1 MQTPK
6 GTKLIVFYGLMV
18 LMPVFFLGL
27 SEAVLR
33 LFSYGDDLSL
43 FVPGADP
50 QHLKVNRIVG
60 KRFFGEFDY
69 TTPLPESFLKEKPAN
84 GYRIF
89 VLGES
94 TVMGFPYDA
103 NCAFTRILQRRLQ
116 DSFPQR
122 TIEVC
127 NLGMTAINSYSLL
140 DFAHEVLEQKPD
152 AVLIYTGHNEY
163 YGALGVASMKSGS
176 IPAWI
181 KKIQLNLIHLRIY
194 QLLERSVGH
203 LLRAVHPKN
212 ESDLK
217 STLMQQMVGRNL
229 IPRSSA
235 MYSEG
240 LEQFHDNMGSML
252 TIFTEAH
259 IPVIISDLVSNE
271 KDVPPFFSARDGMYP
286 PADSVY
292 QAACRLEAD
301 SLFDKAKTEYL
312 KAKDLDWVRFRAP
325 EDVNSIIAD
334 LAASHGVYYVSLKSL
349 FESNSPHGI
358 VGNTLM
364 TEHLH
369 PTVDGYFLM
378 SEGFLGAM
386 REHKMI
392 EQYWD
397 STRIKP
403 WTYYR
408 RIWGVTELDSMIAC
422 IRIRHLKAGWP
433 FQPDT
438 TINNFF
444 YTYTPVG
451 VTDSLAFLRVK
462 FENVSSEM
470 AHKKMA
476 AYYEAKGDLLRAS
489 KEYLS
494 IAYTSPTDVSSY
506 YYAADLAVKAGD
518 YPDAIRYIK
527 ESPNADTSFYAQFT
541 LASIYGSQQNYA
553 EVLRCLDAYQHADV
567 KNRRNVQMEKLA
579 YEALIALGRKDDAA
593 QRLEIINKVDPAFNG
608 TVGGK
613 RLLILIPEKIKP
625 FLEKAE
631 RLTKN
636 GQLTE
641 ALATLH
647 EANAIREI
655 AYTDLLIGKIL
666 FSQRD
671 IGSLEYFEKTHREI
685 TDDPSLISSLCILY
699 TMKREFPKAGAA
711 LKDFVKLVGAKNPRS
726 QQLRALVEKQ
736 MAKSK

>member
-6 GTKLIVFYGLMV
+6 GTKLLVFYGLMV
-18 LMPVFFLGL
+18 LMPLIILGL
-27 SEAVLR
+27 LEAGLR

-43 FVPGADP
+43 FVPGADR

-60 KRFFGEFDY
+60 KRFFGEFEY
-69 TTPLPESFLKEKPAN
+69 TTPLPESFLKDKPAN

-116 DSFPQR
+116 DCFPQR
-122 TIEVC
+122 SIEVC
-127 NLGMTAINSYSLL
+127 NLGMTAINSYALL
-140 DFAHEVLEQKPD
+140 DFADEVLKQKPD

-176 IPAWI
+176 VPAWI
-181 KKIQLNLIHLRIY
+181 KKIQLHVVHLRIY
-194 QLLERSVGH
+194 QLLQRSFE
-203 LLRAVHPKN
+203 LLARAVHPKN
-212 ESDLK
+212 EADLK
-217 STLMQQMVGRNL
+217 NTLMQQMVGRNL

-235 MYSEG
+235 MYAEG
-240 LEQFHDNMGSML
+240 LNQFRDNIRSVL

-271 KDVPPFFSARDGMYP
+271 KDVPPFFSARDGIYP

-292 QAACRLEAD
+292 QSARCLEAN
-301 SLFDKAKTEYL
+301 SLFDSAKAEYL
-312 KAKDLDWVRFRAP
+312 RAKDLDMVRFRAP
-325 EDVNSIIAD
+325 EDVNAIIAD
-334 LAASHGVYYVSLKSL
+334 CAASSGVYYLSLKSL
-349 FESNSPHGI
+349 FERNSPNGI

-378 SEGFLGAM
+378 SEGFLDAM
-386 REHKMI
+386 RAHRMI
-392 EQYWD
+392 GPNWD
-397 STRIKP
+397 SSRIRP

-408 RIWGVTELDSMIAC
+408 SIWGFTELDSMIAS
-422 IRIRHLKAGWP
+422 IRIGHLKAGWP

-438 TINNFF
+438 TVNNFF

-451 VTDSLAFLRVK
+451 VADSLAFLRVK

-470 AHKKMA
+470 VHKKMA
-476 AYYEAKGDLLRAS
+476 AYDEAKGDLLGAS
-489 KEYLS
+489 KEYWS
-494 IAYTSPTDVSSY
+494 IACTSPTDVSSF
-506 YYAADLAVKAGD
+506 YYAADLALRARD
-518 YPDAIRYIK
+518 YDDAIRYIK

-541 LASIYGSQQNYA
+541 LASIYGSQKNYG
-553 EVLRCLDAYQHADV
+553 EVLRCLDTYRQADV
-567 KNRRNVQMEKLA
+567 KHTQNLQMEMLA
-579 YEALIALGRKDDAA
+579 YDALTALGRKDEAA
-593 QRLEIINKVDPAFNG
+593 QRREIIKKLDPAFTG
-608 TVGGK
+608 THGEK

-625 FLEKAE
+625 SLEKAE
-631 RLTKN
+631 RLMKS
-636 GQLTE
+636 GQLSE
-641 ALATLH
+641 ALAALH

-666 FSQRD
+666 FSRRD
-671 IGSLEYFEKTHREI
+671 TASLEYFEKAHREI
-685 TDDPSLISSLCILY
+685 TDDPSLSSSLCILY
-699 TMKREFPKAGAA
+699 TMKKDFTKAGAA
-711 LKDFVKLVGAKNPRS
+711 LNEFTGLVGAGNPKS
-726 QQLRALVEKQ
+726 QQLKALVEKQ
-736 MAKSK
+736 KGTSK